1 MLRGKKIIITGAKG
15 FIGST
20 LATHLAK
27 DNEVFGIDNLI
38 HGPNPVEVCGVKY
51 FDCNASE
58 VSSHFVGKSIDYFF
72 HFGEYSRVEK
82 SFHEPLL
89 TFQNTIA
96 QLPAVLQFCAIN
108 NTKLIYSASSTR
120 FAQYFDE
127 KVSPYAQFK
136 ALNAQIISDFA
147 KHFELDYA
155 IAYFYNVYGPSESND
170 EKYGTVIA
178 KYKSLCENCAEYLP
192 VTRPGTQIRNFTHV
206 DDTID
211 ALIRIALF
219 GAGDGYGI
227 GTDEA
232 FSILDVVSMFGKKP
246 QFFPEKMGNRKN
258 AEIKTD
264 KTKALGWVPK
274 RSLKSYISECVK

>member
-20 LATHLAK
+20 LAKHLAK

-38 HGPNPVEVCGVKY
+38 HAPNPVEVSRVKY

-58 VSSHFVGKSIDYFF
+58 VSSHFIDQSIDYFF
-72 HFGEYSRVEK
+72 HFGEYSRVEQ

-96 QLPAVLQFCAIN
+96 QLPAVLQFCAMN
-108 NTKLIYSASSTR
+108 NSKLIYSASSTR
-120 FAQYFDE
+120 FAYYFDD
-127 KVSPYAQFK
+127 KVSPYAQYK
-136 ALNAQIISDFA
+136 ALNTQILNDFA
-147 KHFELDYA
+147 KHSDLDYA

-178 KYKSLCENCAEYLP
+178 KYKLLCENGAKYLP
-192 VTRPGTQIRNFTHV
+192 VTKPGTQIRNFTHI
-206 DDTID
+206 DDTIN
-211 ALIRIALF
+211 ALIMIALF
-219 GAGDGYGI
+219 GSGDGYGI
-227 GTDEA
+227 ASNEA
-232 FSILDVVSMFGKKP
+232 FSILDVVKMFGKKP
-246 QFFPEKMGNRKN
+246 QFFPEKMGNRKH

-274 RSLKSYISECVK
+274 QSLKNYISGCIK